1 MIEITTLDNYTG
13 HKKIDGLYQKIIN
26 QIPKHRIYA
35 ELFAGSAAIYS
46 LFTVLAET
54 VILNDINSEVH
65 NLLCE
70 KFRDKSVL
78 NRKYD
83 AIDFL
88 KKMQP
93 LWNKETFV
101 FLDPPYHHS
110 TRPLA
115 TELYKHEMTHSDHL
129 QLLITAQEMKC
140 NLMITHPKCD
150 LYDTFL
156 HDWRKVEVKVRY
168 HKKTSIECLYMNYP
182 DPIELQDYSYLG
194 NDCWERQR
202 ISRKKEAY
210 KKKFEKMPV
219 LERNC
224 IIDILNELKK

>member
-1 MIEITTLDNYTG
+1 MTEITTLDNYTG
-13 HKKIDGLYQKIIN
+13 CKKVNGLYQKIIN
-26 QIPKHRIYA
+26 QVPKHTIYA
-35 ELFAGSAAIYS
+35 ELFAGSGAIHS
-46 LFTVLAET
+46 LFTVPAET
-54 VILNDINSEVH
+54 SILNDIDSEVYK
-65 NLLCE
+65 LLHE
-70 KFRDKSVL
+70 KYCNERVILRNKC
-78 NRKYD
+78 
-83 AIDFL
+83 AIQFL
-88 KKMQP
+88 KQMQSI
-93 LWNKETFV
+93 WKKEVFV

-115 TELYKHEMTHSDHL
+115 TELYKHEMNHSDHL
-129 QLLITAQEMKC
+129 QLLITAHKMKC

-156 HDWRKVEVKVRY
+156 HDWRKLEVKVRY
-168 HKKTSIECLYMNYP
+168 HKKTQIECLYMNYP

-224 IIDILNELKK
+224 IIEKLNELKK